1 MARLGGEELY
11 LKSDHGRALEYN
23 LRIYERRLRTLI
35 VRSYQHQSEL
45 QGIIKSKRKEMMQK
59 LFKNT
64 HMDNYIKDPKKLEEK

>member
-1 MARLGGEELY
+1 MMRLGGEELY

-23 LRIYERRLRTLI
+23 LRIFETRLRTLI

-45 QGIIKSKRKEMMQK
+45 HGIIKNKRKEMMQK

-64 HMDNYIKDPKKLEEK
+64 NMDNKVKRSKKSEEK